1 MDYTTEDLDK
11 VLGFKTWT
19 DKQKMDELLRMDCAL
34 HCALG
39 TDSTKGEREAVKR
52 ESRKIYKAIK
62 TFDEQNGEMFLR
74 VMDLK

>member
-1 MDYTTEDLDK
+1 MDYTTDDLDK
-11 VLGFKTWT
+11 ILGFTTWT
-19 DKQKMDELLRMDCAL
+19 DKQKMDELLRIDCAL

-39 TDSTKGEREAVKR
+39 TESTKGEREAVKKK
-52 ESRKIYKAIK
+52 SRKIYKAIK

>member
-1 MDYTTEDLDK
+1 MDYATKDLDK

-19 DKQKMDELLRMDCAL
+19 DRQKMDELLRMDCAL

-39 TDSTKGEREAVKR
+39 TDSTKAEREAVRR